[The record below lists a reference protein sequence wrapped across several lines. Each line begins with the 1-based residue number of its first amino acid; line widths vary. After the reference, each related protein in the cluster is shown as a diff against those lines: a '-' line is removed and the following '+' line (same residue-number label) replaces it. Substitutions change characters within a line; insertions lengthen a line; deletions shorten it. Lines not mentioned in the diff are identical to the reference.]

1 MDNLDNEDGF
11 NWQGQFITDPRKTHC
26 GRFEV
31 KDSHMVYGQNY
42 LDWLETK
49 YRKIKFSVFD
59 AEDGETFTGY
69 FPIDL
74 SKDPFNGYWNGW
86 LCPYVLKHE
95 HERIYNWFAEETP
108 EPQSLEDDGEESFL
122 LDVLQGRRRV
132 FLVGVEDIEAYRND
146 EPNKH
151 GLYYWGSGYVWKEHR
166 GVKNDV

>member
-11 NWQGQFITDPRKTHC
+11 IWRGEFITDPTHTHC

-49 YRKIKFSVFD
+49 YRKIKFSIFD
-59 AEDGETFTGY
+59 AEEVFIGY

-74 SKDPFNGYWNGW
+74 SKEPFNGYWNGW

-95 HERIYNWFAEETP
+95 DERISNWFAEEY
-108 EPQSLEDDGEESFL
+108 G
-122 LDVLQGRRRV
+122 
-132 FLVGVEDIEAYRND
+132 IETYRNSK
-146 EPNKH
+146 PNEH
-151 GLYYWGSGYVWKEHR
+151 GLYYWGGCYTWEEHK
-166 GVKNDV
+166 GVKTDV